1 MTTYYRDE
9 EVLITDRVFITAVP
23 ILMRFPIAKLRNA
36 HVLRYPRRFP
46 WGRATHELRATYGG
60 TELILFETD
69 DETVFGQV
77 RRALLRALERQRER
91 RQEQWGATVL

>member
-1 MTTYYRDE
+1 MTTYYRDG
-9 EVLITDRVFITAVP
+9 EVLITDRVFITVVP

-36 HVLRYPRRFP
+36 HVFRYPRRFP

-60 TELILFETD
+60 VELILFETD

-77 RRALLRALERQRER
+77 KRAVQRALERHREHREAHWGPSR
-91 RQEQWGATVL
+91 R